1 MSENKDIHHLERLYT
16 QELMLNKEDG
26 KKATK
31 VLENVLKQVIDI
43 AKMKSEPFNELFRE
57 LYYGGSY

>member
-16 QELMLNKEDG
+16 QEIMLNKEDE

-31 VLENVLKQVIDI
+31 VLDVLKKVIDI

>member
-16 QELMLNKEDG
+16 QEIMLNKEDE

-31 VLENVLKQVIDI
+31 VLDVLKKVIDI
-43 AKMKSEPFNELFRE
+43 AKMKSEPFNELIK
-57 LYYGGSY
+57 

>member
-16 QELMLNKEDG
+16 QEIMLNKEDE

-31 VLENVLKQVIDI
+31 VLDVLKKVIDI

-57 LYYGGSY
+57 LYYGGPY

>member
-1 MSENKDIHHLERLYT
+1 MELLQDIHHLERLYT
-16 QELMLNKEDG
+16 QEIMLNKEDE

-31 VLENVLKQVIDI
+31 VLDVLKKVIDI